1 MKKIVRLTEADLVKL
16 IKNLIKES
24 EPNDNKP
31 NDDVKKVINTLE
43 ELGWI
48 EPKTTNVY
56 EDHFEIYS
64 IVGEQFDYF
73 ELGNFLIIDVEGEGD
88 NINLFIRGEDYGE
101 DDDIESK
108 EILLDY
114 IYENWG
120 ETLADE
126 DIQLFDDRDDDDDYY
141 FADEE

>member
-1 MKKIVRLTEADLVKL
+1 MKKIVRLTETDLVKL

-24 EPNDNKP
+24 EPGNKP
-31 NDDVKKVINTLE
+31 NDDVRKVVNTLE

-48 EPKTTNVY
+48 DPETTNVY

-114 IYENWG
+114 IYENWDD
-120 ETLADE
+120 TLATE
-126 DIQLFDDRDDDDDYY
+126 DIQLFDDRDDEEYY
-141 FADEE
+141 FDDEE

>member
-1 MKKIVRLTEADLVKL
+1 LVKL

-24 EPNDNKP
+24 EPGDNKP

-64 IVGEQFDYF
+64 IVDEQFDYF

-126 DIQLFDDRDDDDDYY
+126 DIQLFDDRDDDDDDYY

>member
-48 EPKTTNVY
+48 EPKTTNGY
-56 EDHFEIYS
+56 KDHFEIYS
-64 IVGEQFDYF
+64 IVDEQFDYF
-73 ELGNFLIIDVEGEGD
+73 ELGNYLIIDVEGEGD

-126 DIQLFDDRDDDDDYY
+126 DIQLFDDRDDEEYY
-141 FADEE
+141 FDDEE

>member
-64 IVGEQFDYF
+64 IVDEQFDYF

-126 DIQLFDDRDDDDDYY
+126 DIQLFDDRDDEEYY
-141 FADEE
+141 FDDEE

>member
-1 MKKIVRLTEADLVKL
+1 MKKIVRLTETDLVKL

-24 EPNDNKP
+24 EPGNNKP
-31 NDDVKKVINTLE
+31 NDDVRKVVNTLK

-48 EPKTTNVY
+48 DPETTNVY
-56 EDHFEIYS
+56 QDHFEIYS

-73 ELGNFLIIDVEGEGD
+73 ELGNYLIIDVEGEGD

-120 ETLADE
+120 DTLAAE
-126 DIQLFDDRDDDDDYY
+126 DIQLFDDRDDEEYY
-141 FADEE
+141 FDDEE